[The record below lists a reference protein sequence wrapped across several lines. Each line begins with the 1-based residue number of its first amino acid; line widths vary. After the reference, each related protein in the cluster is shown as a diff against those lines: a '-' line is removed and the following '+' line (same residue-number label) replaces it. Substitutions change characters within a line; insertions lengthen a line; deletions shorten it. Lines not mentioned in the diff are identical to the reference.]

1 MGILDALGIG
11 KAVADTATNLA
22 NGAAN
27 IVTAA
32 KTDPNIEVRAEVE
45 KLRIETESQLD
56 QMVQNSINEARK
68 WSVEYEGKA
77 TDIQPWLRVVRNL
90 IRPAF
95 SVLFLFSFGT
105 VTVVDFVNYARGVGE
120 PWALLTALP
129 QPYWWV
135 FGIVLTFW
143 FGGKVAE
150 RVTERVTAN
159 RNSS

>member
-32 KTDPNIEVRAEVE
+32 KTDPALEVHAEVE
-45 KLRIETESQLD
+45 KLRIEAESQLD
-56 QMVQNSINEARK
+56 QMVQKSIDEARK
-68 WSVEYEGKA
+68 WSVQYEGA
-77 TDIQPWLRVVRNL
+77 ASDIQPWLKVVRNL

-95 SVLFLFSFGT
+95 SILFLFSFGT
-105 VTVVDFVNYARGVGE
+105 VTVIDFVNYARDIGE
-120 PWALLTALP
+120 PWALLAALP

-150 RVTERVTAN
+150 RVVQQ
-159 RNSS
+159 RNNG